1 MHALNPSEQLAPVSL
16 PEGFGFF
23 RALALCIVFDALLA
37 GLFLAW
43 RALPWLH

>member
-1 MHALNPSEQLAPVSL
+1 MSTRPHSDQLAPPTL

-23 RALALCIVFDALLA
+23 RAVCLCIAFDALLGA
-37 GLFLAW
+37 LFLAW